1 MNFGHLSSL
10 NNMDDI
16 PDERIT
22 VIDTHK
28 KRIIEYQHGSHFAV
42 FEYDGANGSRNITHA
57 LSEEELYES
66 LSTMRCILLA
76 DDDEFEPYE

>member
-22 VIDTHK
+22 VIDTRR

-42 FEYDGANGSRNITHA
+42 FEYDGANGSKNITHA

-66 LSTMRCILLA
+66 LSAMRCILLA